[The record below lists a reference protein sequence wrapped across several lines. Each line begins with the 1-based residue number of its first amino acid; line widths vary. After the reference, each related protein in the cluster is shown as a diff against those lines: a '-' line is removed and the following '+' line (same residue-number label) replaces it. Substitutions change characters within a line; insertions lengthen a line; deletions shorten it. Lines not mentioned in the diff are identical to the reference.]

1 LNDNFQGRRIQV
13 LQQEITKILNEWS
26 AGGSDEAAME
36 KLTPLVYDELRRLA
50 ASYLKRERADHTLQ
64 ATALVHEAYLELREM
79 PRFEWHNRA
88 HFVGVMANLMRRVLV
103 DHAREHNAQ
112 KRSGGNLK
120 VSISQAERESR
131 TQVDLV
137 ELDEVLNKFSG
148 EYPRQARIVELKFF
162 GGLTIE
168 EIADVCSAGAEK
180 ISTATVERDW
190 RFARAWLHKEL
201 QG

>member
-1 LNDNFQGRRIQV
+1 VKIFGKRVKL

-26 AGGSDEAAME
+26 AAGGKDEAAME
-36 KLTPLVYDELRRLA
+36 KLAPLVYGELRRLA
-50 ASYLKRERADHTLQ
+50 ASYLKRERIDHTLQ

-79 PRFEWHNRA
+79 PRFEWQNRA

-112 KRSGGNLK
+112 KRSGGNLR
-120 VSISQAERESR
+120 VSINQAERESSE
-131 TQVDLV
+131 QVDLV
-137 ELDEVLNKFSG
+137 ELDELLNRFSA

-162 GGLTIE
+162 GGLTID
-168 EIADVCSAGAEK
+168 EIVNVCSAGVDK

-190 RFARAWLHKEL
+190 RFPRAWLHKEL
-201 QG
+201 QS